1 MDGIAIV
8 TGGNRGLGLEVSTRL
23 AERGLHVILTARDPA
38 AAAAAAAP
46 LVARGLAVEPRALDV
61 AEPASIAPLVA
72 DVGARPIGSRVSNAA
87 VSLDGFD
94 ADVVAR
100 TLATN
105 YTGATAIVDALAPRL
120 DRGSRVVLVSSAMG
134 ELSGLPRAIRDRFDP
149 PRDRA
154 AIRAALDEFHAQVV
168 AGTHAKAG
176 WPSSAYRISKAALNA
191 WTRLA
196 AAELAPRGILVNA
209 ACPGWV
215 RTRMGGQGA
224 PRAIEEGGASLVWA
238 AMLPPDGPTGGFFRD
253 GALVAW

>member
-1 MDGIAIV
+1 MSGIAIV

-38 AAAAAAAP
+38 AAAP

-61 AEPASIAPLVA
+61 TDPASIARLVA
-72 DVGARPIGSRVSNAA
+72 DVGERTVDVLVSNAA

-120 DRGSRVVLVSSAMG
+120 TRGSRVVLVSSAMG
-134 ELSGLPRAIRDRFDP
+134 ELGGLPKAIRDRFDP

-154 AIRAALDEFHAQVV
+154 SIRAALDEFLAQVR

-224 PRAIEEGGASLVWA
+224 PRSIDEGGASLLWA
-238 AMLPPDGPTGGFFRD
+238 ATLPPDGPTGGFFRD
-253 GALVAW
+253 GARVAW